1 MPGVLG
7 PVGIVDGLL
16 VSSLGLVLNTV
27 DSCVAPRFLS
37 GNKDIFWKVFAHK
50 VTLQLDAVKILIIDV
65 FEPM

>member
-27 DSCVAPRFLS
+27 DSCVAPR
-37 GNKDIFWKVFAHK
+37 
-50 VTLQLDAVKILIIDV
+50 
-65 FEPM
+65 